1 VTFPPRLSRE
11 ARGGLFGD
19 VSFMADR
26 VTPLPHGS
34 TSSSAA
40 PAAPAAPPPKARA
53 VSVSGIGDWI
63 YSAVT
68 FAASLSIFA
77 IILWL
82 LWQLTAAS
90 QISIHHTG
98 VKFVTG
104 SDWNE
109 ETNSFHALPFIYGT
123 LYSSLIA
130 LVLAVPVSLGAA
142 VFLSELAPRW
152 IRTPA
157 TFLIELLAAIP
168 SVIYGLWGIFV
179 LIPFLKVAIV
189 GPVGR
194 AHLAD
199 KPIIGPLFQGESAGY
214 SMLAAGSLLAIM
226 VIPFITAVTRDI
238 LRAIPR
244 SQREGSYALGATQW
258 ETISQV
264 VIPYAKSGIIGAV
277 VLGLG
282 RALGETMAVT
292 MVIGNQSPNT
302 ANGISLSLLSPGY
315 TMASVLANKFQDA
328 SAGLEASSLIE
339 IALVLFGVTIVVNI
353 CARLLVYYTAKD
365 VQGRK

>member
-1 VTFPPRLSRE
+1 
-11 ARGGLFGD
+11 
-19 VSFMADR
+19 MADR
-26 VTPLPHGS
+26 VSGIPLGS
-34 TSSSAA
+34 TPAPQTISAEARPRRVRPTSSAA
-40 PAAPAAPPPKARA
+40 R
-53 VSVSGIGDWI
+53 IGDSI
-63 YSAVT
+63 YSGVT
-68 FAASLSIFA
+68 FLASLSIFV

-82 LWQLTAAS
+82 LWQLVS
-90 QISIHHTG
+90 GSRLSIHHSG
-98 VKFVTG
+98 WSFVTG

-109 ETNSFHALPFIYGT
+109 DTDSFHALPFIFGT
-123 LYSSLIA
+123 LYSSFIA
-130 LVLAVPVSLGAA
+130 LLLAVPVSVGAA
-142 VFLSELAPRW
+142 IFLSELAPRW

-168 SVIYGLWGIFV
+168 SVIYGLWGIFI
-179 LIPFLKVAIV
+179 LIPILKTA
-189 GPVGR
+189 
-194 AHLAD
+194 
-199 KPIIGPLFQGESAGY
+199 IIGPVSSSRLPNTRIIGGLFQGQSAGY
-214 SMLAAGSLLAIM
+214 SMLAAGVLLAIM

-258 ETISQV
+258 ETIARV

-302 ANGISLSLLSPGY
+302 PSGISFSLLSPGY
-315 TMASVLANKFQDA
+315 TMSSVLANKFNDATPGLHA
-328 SAGLEASSLIE
+328 SALVE
-339 IALVLFGVTIVVNI
+339 IALVLFGVTVLVNI
-353 CARLLVYYTAKD
+353 CARALVFYTAKD

>member
-1 VTFPPRLSRE
+1 
-11 ARGGLFGD
+11 
-19 VSFMADR
+19 MADR
-26 VTPLPHGS
+26 VTNLPHGS
-34 TSSSAA
+34 TPLSAT
-40 PAAPAAPPPKARA
+40 PSVSVAPPPKAR
-53 VSVSGIGDWI
+53 SVSLAGIGDGI

-68 FAASLSIFA
+68 FIASLSIFA

-82 LWQLTAAS
+82 LWQLVSAS

-98 VKFVTG
+98 LKFVTG

-109 ETNSFHALPFIYGT
+109 ETNSFHALPFIFGT

-130 LVLAVPVSLGAA
+130 LVLAVPVSIGAA
-142 VFLSELAPRW
+142 IFLSELAPRW

-199 KPIIGPLFQGESAGY
+199 KPVIGPLFQGESAGY

-226 VIPFITAVTRDI
+226 IIPFITAVTRDI

-244 SQREGSYALGATQW
+244 SQREGSYAVGATQW
-258 ETISQV
+258 ETISKV

-315 TMASVLANKFQDA
+315 TMSSVLANKFQDA
-328 SAGLEASSLIE
+328 SGGLQGSALIE
-339 IALVLFGVTIVVNI
+339 IALVLFGVTIIVNGF
-353 CARLLVYYTAKD
+353 ARLLVFYTAKD